1 MSKKQACAVCAK
13 EIRGASVTLND
24 DRGYRATY
32 CSGECLSADAVRR
45 GVTPRPH
52 NADFETL
59 AGDDKLLR

>member
-1 MSKKQACAVCAK
+1 MMGKKKCAVCSK
-13 EIRGASVTLND
+13 EIGGVMVTLND

-32 CSGECLSADAVRR
+32 CSGTCLSEDAVKR
-45 GVTPRPH
+45 GVAPRPH

>member
-1 MSKKQACAVCAK
+1 MSRKKCATCSKDIGGVM
-13 EIRGASVTLND
+13 VTLND

-32 CSGECLSADAVRR
+32 CSGTCLLEDAMRR
-45 GVTPRPH
+45 GVAPRPR